1 MASHSRTTAE
11 HIKSENARLN
21 KTAKVLLVLLRKTS
35 SLKWG
40 GNEVFKNGV
49 NFDDARRII
58 NYFGQILEKN
68 GS

>member
-1 MASHSRTTAE
+1 MSFERTMAE

-35 SLKWG
+35 SLKRG

-49 NFDDARRII
+49 NFGDARRII

>member
-1 MASHSRTTAE
+1 MAK

-35 SLKWG
+35 GLKWG